1 MGVDANGGPCRS
13 LPGERLDV
21 FALVIYVPDPLGR
34 FLDDLRRDLVP
45 LCDPHAHV
53 SVLPP
58 RQLPA
63 DWETAA
69 EQARALTEKW
79 APFDLELTSVEIF
92 PATGVIY
99 IEIGRG
105 AAELNRLH
113 AAMNTGALEYPEPYS
128 YHPHITVA
136 QGVSGENVAAVAEE
150 ARRCWA
156 EYRGPRVF
164 RVERAVFVRNR
175 MDNCWVDLAEYP
187 LGAVAV

>member
-1 MGVDANGGPCRS
+1 MGVEVNGGPCRF

-34 FLDDLRRDLVP
+34 FLDDLRRELVP
-45 LCDPHAHV
+45 QCDPHAHV

-58 RQLPA
+58 RQLPSN
-63 DWETAA
+63 WEAAA
-69 EQARALTEKW
+69 EQTRSLTEKW
-79 APFDLELTSVEIF
+79 APFELELTSVEIF

-105 AAELNRLH
+105 AEELERLH
-113 AAMNTGALEYPEPYS
+113 TAMNTEALAYPEPYP

-136 QGVSGENVAAVAEE
+136 QEFPRENVAAVAEQ

-156 EYRGPRVF
+156 EYSGPRTF
-164 RVERAVFVRNR
+164 RAERAVFVRNH
-175 MDNCWVDLAEYP
+175 MDSCWVDLAEYP